1 MTRDDAPSG
10 GSLTF
15 DPEEGAYVTEFDR
28 RDVSPAVL
36 VTSVIAELT
45 GQSETELRPLYQVID
60 PDALNRFLGYH
71 SSRVHHNRRFVEF
84 IYQNYTVRVLSSG
97 ILRVYPPSARG
108 DGGGNDDMRL

>member
-10 GSLTF
+10 RSLTF

-28 RDVSPAVL
+28 RDVPPSVM
-36 VTSVIAELT
+36 VTSVIAEIT
-45 GQSETELRPLYQVID
+45 GQAETELRPLYQVID
-60 PDALNRFLGYH
+60 PDALNRILGAH
-71 SSRVHHNRRFVEF
+71 SSRVYHDERFVEF
-84 IYQNYTVRVLSSG
+84 TYQKYTVQVLSSG